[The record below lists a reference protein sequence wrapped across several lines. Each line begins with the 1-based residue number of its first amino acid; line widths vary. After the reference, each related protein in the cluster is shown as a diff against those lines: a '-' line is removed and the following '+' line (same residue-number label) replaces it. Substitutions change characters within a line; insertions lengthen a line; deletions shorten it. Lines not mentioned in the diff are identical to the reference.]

1 MPSKTKS
8 ANVKVPVVPNF
19 VARWYEENKDD
30 IDFAIW
36 EACRDCDDNSV
47 GKWIE
52 ETDGAIP
59 TLVKMGIVGYECEN
73 DGYVVKGSEGRYV
86 KESFISIAYGIFSKC
101 NYEYTLDPRSADV
114 FLDESMAQI
123 MAKLLPDKA
132 EVLALKEL
140 REERYYEV

>member
-1 MPSKTKS
+1 MSLKTKS
-8 ANVKVPVVPNF
+8 SMVQVPVVP
-19 VARWYEENKDD
+19 VYIASWYEENKDD

-36 EACRDCDDNSV
+36 EACRDYEDSPV

-73 DGYVVKGSEGRYV
+73 DGYVVKDSEGRYV
-86 KESFISIAYGIFSKC
+86 KESFISIAYGIVSKC

>member
-8 ANVKVPVVPNF
+8 ANVKVPVVPLF

-36 EACRDCDDNSV
+36 EACRDDEDNSV

-52 ETDGAIP
+52 KTYGAVP
-59 TLVKMGIVGYECEN
+59 TLVKMGIVGYEIEEA
-73 DGYVVKGSEGRYV
+73 GYVVKDSGGRYV
-86 KESFISIAYGIFSKC
+86 SLSKFVVT
-101 NYEYTLDPRSADV
+101 EGVTMKFDYTYTRDAQEADV
-114 FLDESMAQI
+114 FTDED
-123 MAKLLPDKA
+123 MAKFVANNLPSEA
-132 EVLALKEL
+132 EVLSTKEL